1 MTDTLL
7 HRTGQRRRVAHR
19 ANVRTGE
26 LCQRAVTWRSRLAP
40 VPVYHTGCS
49 TLVRGARTSVH
60 DPIALYGDLVAIV
73 GEEDLTGEGRR
84 DLRARLRDG
93 PAADVDQRQSLYP
106 AGRRFLARLER
117 GGVLAHPRRHLRT
130 AQERAFADERVAPR
144 ASSCTAAVG
153 CVSEV

>member
-7 HRTGQRRRVAHR
+7 HRTGQRRRVAHL
-19 ANVRTGE
+19 ASVRTGE

-49 TLVRGARTSVH
+49 PPVHGARTSVY

-84 DLRARLRDG
+84 DLRGRVRDG
-93 PAADVDQRQSLYP
+93 PAASVDQRQ
-106 AGRRFLARLER
+106 AI
-117 GGVLAHPRRHLRT
+117 
-130 AQERAFADERVAPR
+130 
-144 ASSCTAAVG
+144 
-153 CVSEV
+153 